1 MKSKNY
7 SENIIKVFKKDGF
20 VLSEPDVLLDS
31 DYIIERSGENFRKI
45 MLTFEDDT
53 GKSMC
58 LRPDLTVASCIKYL
72 KDNSKANSKIYY
84 SGQAYRRSKS
94 LNKLINYT
102 DHVLMYNSIGY
113 QYFIIVDRIFLS
125 IHLLLALHL
134 CYIFL
139 MHEAKNHI
147 LRLSNLV
154 VEIHENRSL
163 EATEKAL
170 DIKKLSR
177 SLEVQLL

>member
-7 SENIIKVFKKDGF
+7 SESIIKVFKKDGF

-45 MLTFEDDT
+45 MLTFEDDA

-84 SGQAYRRSKS
+84 SGQAYRRSQS
-94 LNKLINYT
+94 LNKVINYQLGLEIYGT
-102 DHVLMYNSIGY
+102 KNNSIDDLKVLKT
-113 QYFIIVDRIFLS
+113 IT
-125 IHLLLALHL
+125 
-134 CYIFL
+134 
-139 MHEAKNHI
+139 N
-147 LRLSNLV
+147 
-154 VEIHENRSL
+154 
-163 EATEKAL
+163 
-170 DIKKLSR
+170 
-177 SLEVQLL
+177 

>member
-7 SENIIKVFKKDGF
+7 SESIIKVFKKDGF

-72 KDNSKANSKIYY
+72 KDNSKSNSKIYY

-94 LNKLINYT
+94 LKKFVNYQLGLEIFVSKNINENISKLNGSFQENPLVKNVIDFIT
-102 DHVLMYNSIGY
+102 KDKKRSICTP
-113 QYFIIVDRIFLS
+113 FS
-125 IHLLLALHL
+125 
-134 CYIFL
+134 
-139 MHEAKNHI
+139 
-147 LRLSNLV
+147 
-154 VEIHENRSL
+154 
-163 EATEKAL
+163 
-170 DIKKLSR
+170 
-177 SLEVQLL
+177 